1 MLFYMLEKKTVALSV
16 EDRLTHTRAHTHSH
30 THTSDPLGR
39 TDEREKERS
48 GTESHGAEHTLSY
61 RWTEILMQS
70 QAEVGKCAHT
80 HTLIQKSIFKSIARL
95 FCPCGFD
102 RDTHTQTSCVLDH

>member
-1 MLFYMLEKKTVALSV
+1 MLEKKTGALSV
-16 EDRLTHTRAHTHSH
+16 EDRLTLTHTHN
-30 THTSDPLGR
+30 PLGR
-39 TDEREKERS
+39 TDERERERS

-80 HTLIQKSIFKSIARL
+80 HTHTLIQKSIFKSIARL
-95 FCPCGFD
+95 FCPCGSD
-102 RDTHTQTSCVLDH
+102 KEIRTQTSCVLDY